1 MPALLMSKS
10 DMLDRLMD
18 LFREKGFDGA
28 SVSDISAATGL
39 GKSSLYHHFPNGK
52 QEMALEVLARLQ
64 HQLERALFEPTR
76 STGTPKQKLDR
87 MLDGIEAFYE
97 GGKKACLIERLSAS
111 VDANRFRRPLGRVVA
126 AWVDAVEGL
135 AIEAGLTRAAARF
148 RAEDLVVRIEGALV
162 LCASTGN
169 TAVFTRTVRELRD
182 SVLAPVSRK

>member
-1 MPALLMSKS
+1 MPAPLMSKS

-28 SVSDISAATGL
+28 SVSDISEATGL
-39 GKSSLYHHFPNGK
+39 GKSSLYHHFPDGK
-52 QEMALEVLARLQ
+52 QEMALQVLARLQ
-64 HQLERALFEPTR
+64 DQLERALFEPAR

-111 VDANRFRRPLGRVVA
+111 VDVNQFRRPLSRVVA
-126 AWVDAVEGL
+126 AWVDGVEGL
-135 AIEAGLTRAAARF
+135 AIEAGLPRASARV
-148 RAEDLVVRIEGALV
+148 RAENMVVRIEGALV

-169 TAVFTRTVRELRD
+169 TTVFTRTIRD
-182 SVLAPVSRK
+182 LHESVLAPVNRR

>member
-1 MPALLMSKS
+1 VPAPLMTKS

-28 SVSDISAATGL
+28 SVSNISEATGL
-39 GKSSLYHHFPNGK
+39 GKSSLYHHFPDGK

-64 HQLERALFEPTR
+64 NQLERALFEPTR
-76 STGTPKQKLDR
+76 STGTPQQKLDR

-111 VDANRFRRPLGRVVA
+111 VDVKRFRRPLGRVVG
-126 AWVDAVEGL
+126 AWIDAVERLG
-135 AIEAGLTRAAARF
+135 IEAGLPRGAARL

-162 LCASTGN
+162 LCGSTGS
-169 TAVFTRTVRELRD
+169 TAVFTRTIRDLRD
-182 SVLAPVSRK
+182 SLLSPA

>member
-1 MPALLMSKS
+1 
-10 DMLDRLMD
+10 
-18 LFREKGFDGA
+18 
-28 SVSDISAATGL
+28 ATGL
-39 GKSSLYHHFPNGK
+39 GKSSLYHHFPDGK
-52 QEMALEVLARLQ
+52 RQMALQVLARLQ
-64 HQLERALFEPTR
+64 DQLERALFEPTR

-111 VDANRFRRPLGRVVA
+111 VDVNRFRRPLARVVA

-135 AIEAGLTRAAARF
+135 GIEAGLPRATARL

-169 TAVFTRTVRELRD
+169 AAVFTRTIRDLRE
-182 SVLAPVSRK
+182 SVLA

>member
-1 MPALLMSKS
+1 MSKS

-18 LFREKGFDGA
+18 LFRAKGFDGA
-28 SVSDISAATGL
+28 SVSDISEATGL

-64 HQLERALFEPTR
+64 DQLEHALFEPAR
-76 STGTPKQKLDR
+76 STGTPKHKLDR
-87 MLDGIEAFYE
+87 MLDGLDAFYE

-111 VDANRFRRPLGRVVA
+111 VEVNRFRRPLGRVVG
-126 AWVDAVEGL
+126 AWIDAVEGL
-135 AIEAGLTRAAARF
+135 AIEAGLPRATARL

-169 TAVFTRTVRELRD
+169 TAIFTRTIRDLRD
-182 SVLAPVSRK
+182 SVLAPVTRR